1 MEPNEYG
8 SNILVVS
15 EKEAYGSNVTSIL
28 FRCHDRFSSL
38 VEELIDDKEAYPLKD
53 SVTKSMTVIIISA
66 TVFLAAG
73 SFLTGC
79 DQQSAQGQEK
89 TIQEAKPP
97 TPVSTEVPKKLQLY
111 GRTIDMDKVVEE
123 VGDRKAELARMLT
136 KWRDTIDENNE
147 NDKYV
152 DLTSSFSSEY
162 DKLVKLFPEI
172 STENETLLTQG
183 VVMEKGQPNPI
194 PNFPYDPEKYAKLKE
209 SQLIPF

>member
-1 MEPNEYG
+1 
-8 SNILVVS
+8 
-15 EKEAYGSNVTSIL
+15 
-28 FRCHDRFSSL
+28 
-38 VEELIDDKEAYPLKD
+38 
-53 SVTKSMTVIIISA
+53 
-66 TVFLAAG
+66 
-73 SFLTGC
+73 
-79 DQQSAQGQEK
+79 
-89 TIQEAKPP
+89 
-97 TPVSTEVPKKLQLY
+97 VPKKLQLY

-152 DLTSSFSSEY
+152 DLTSSFSPEY

-209 SQLIPF
+209 SQLIPFLLYMQELLGNAGMHDSHDPKSDFDKETIQHARDTFDMYARFFAGKN